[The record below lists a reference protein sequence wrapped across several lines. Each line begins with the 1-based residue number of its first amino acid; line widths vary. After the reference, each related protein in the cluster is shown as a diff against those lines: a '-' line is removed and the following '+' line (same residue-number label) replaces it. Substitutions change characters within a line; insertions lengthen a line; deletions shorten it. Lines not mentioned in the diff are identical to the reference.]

1 MKIALTGGSGT
12 VGRAIIE
19 RALARGD
26 TLVSLDRALPAEP
39 YPGVDYRQL
48 EMSDYD
54 GLVAAFAGCEAMIHM
69 AAIPAPFHHPDHV
82 VHNNNVVGSYNAM
95 RAAIECGIRRIC
107 QASSVNAIGLS
118 YSREASFDYFP
129 VDEQHPNHGEEPY
142 ALSKWICEAQAD
154 NLARRYADL
163 QVSSMRFHWVI
174 GDRALGE
181 QRQARYV
188 YDLGQEWFRETGKPM
203 VWALYLVR
211 RGFGELSVV
220 RQAFAASRQWGLEN
234 MDEILRVASKR
245 TGLSPE
251 RLENY
256 FGVLDYELDEAS
268 LAGLHEFQRRAA
280 ALGLPEV
287 VV

>member
-1 MKIALTGGSGT
+1 MKIALTGGTGT

-26 TLVSLDRALPAEP
+26 TLISLDREMPAEP

-54 GLVAAFAGCEAMIHM
+54 GLVAAFAGCDALIHM
-69 AAIPAPFHHPDHV
+69 AAIPAPFRHPDHV

-118 YSREASFDYFP
+118 YSREPSFDYFP

-154 NLARRYADL
+154 NLVRRYEDL
-163 QVSSMRFHWVI
+163 QVASMRFHWVI
-174 GDRALGE
+174 DDRA
-181 QRQARYV
+181 QARK
-188 YDLGQEWFRETGKPM
+188 FNAPTREAAMHLWAYTLKRHAADACLAAVEPGRFTGHE
-203 VWALYLVR
+203 VFY
-211 RGFGELSVV
+211 
-220 RQAFAASRQWGLEN
+220 
-234 MDEILRVASKR
+234 IVASDTTNDIPSFELAQQYYPQVPVR
-245 TGLSPE
+245 GDLSGHRSFFDSSKAE
-251 RLENY
+251 RLL
-256 FGVLDYELDEAS
+256 GVK
-268 LAGLHEFQRRAA
+268 G
-280 ALGLPEV
+280 
-287 VV
+287 